1 MLCVAL
7 AVGLLHGETRTKAIL
22 LSVNDAIGPAIT
34 DYLERGLEQA
44 HAAGAE
50 IVIIQLDTPGGLDLA
65 MRSIIQAVI
74 ASPVPVAI
82 HVAPAGARAA
92 SAGTYMMYAA
102 HVAAMAPGTNLG
114 AATPVQMGG
123 MPGMEPPQRPDAPT
137 PEPSPQPDASA
148 ADEDAGN
155 SDDPSAASYD
165 PSAASYDPSAASY
178 DPSAASY
185 DPNAASYDPNAAS
198 YDPNAASNDPSA
210 AGDDPSATSDA
221 QADADAAPTGQQQ
234 AVPGNAEAMRNKIV
248 NDAVAYIR
256 SLAELRGRN
265 AKWAEQAV
273 RAGASLSAGA
283 ALEAGVIDIIAR
295 DIPDLLQQTDGM
307 TVTVQN
313 TERTLHTD
321 GLIVEA
327 IAPDWRNE
335 LLAIITNPNIAYI
348 LMLLGI
354 YGLFFELANPG
365 YVLPG
370 VIGGISLLLALYAL
384 QVLPVNY
391 AGLGLMLLGVAL
403 MVGELFVPS
412 FGILGIGGVISFVL
426 GSVLLFDRDSGH
438 LAVSLP
444 LISAVSILSAGFFL
458 VVLRSLYASRRRPV
472 VAGAEELIGATGII
486 AADFDDNGIIH
497 IHGEQWNARSKT
509 PLHNGARARVTGR
522 DGLTLLVEPLSPAED
537 SSP

>member
-1 MLCVAL
+1 MRRLLAVSFIAL
-7 AVGLLHGETRTKAIL
+7 AAGLLHGETRDKAIL

-34 DYLERGLEQA
+34 DYIERGLDKANE
-44 HAAGAE
+44 AGAE
-50 IVIIQLDTPGGLDLA
+50 IVIIRLDTPGGLDLA

-82 HVAPAGARAA
+82 HVAPSGARAA

-102 HVAAMAPGTNLG
+102 HIAAMAPGTNLG

-123 MPGMEPPQRPDAPT
+123 MPGVEPPEKPAPPGAPDA
-137 PEPSPQPDASA
+137 
-148 ADEDAGN
+148 
-155 SDDPSAASYD
+155 DDD
-165 PSAASYDPSAASY
+165 
-178 DPSAASY
+178 
-185 DPNAASYDPNAAS
+185 
-198 YDPNAASNDPSA
+198 
-210 AGDDPSATSDA
+210 GDDET
-221 QADADAAPTGQQQ
+221 AAEDEPGA
-234 AVPGNAEAMRNKIV
+234 AVPGNADAMRKKIV
-248 NDAVAYIR
+248 NDAAAYIR

-265 AKWAEQAV
+265 ADWAEQAV
-273 RAGASLSAGA
+273 REGASLSSEE

-295 DIPDLLQQTDGM
+295 DIPDLLQQVDGR

-313 TERTLHTD
+313 AERTLNTG

-327 IAPDWRNE
+327 IEPDWRNK

-370 VIGGISLLLALYAL
+370 VIGGISILLALYAL

-403 MVGELFVPS
+403 MVGELFMPS
-412 FGILGIGGVISFVL
+412 FGILGIGGVVSFVM
-426 GSVLLFDRDSGH
+426 GSILLFDRDSGH

-444 LISAVSILSAGFFL
+444 LITAVSVLSAGFFL
-458 VVLRSLYASRRRPV
+458 IVIRALYASRRRPV
-472 VAGAEELIGATGII
+472 VAGAEELVGATGTV
-486 AADFDDNGIIH
+486 AADFSGAGIIH
-497 IHGEQWNARSKT
+497 IHGEQWNARSET
-509 PLHNGARARVTGR
+509 PMRGGDSARVTGR
-522 DGLTLLVEPLSPAED
+522 DGLTLLVEPVPED
-537 SSP
+537 SSQC

>member
-1 MLCVAL
+1 MRRFLAVLCVAL
-7 AVGLLHGETRTKAIL
+7 AAGLLHGEARDKAIL

-34 DYLERGLEQA
+34 DYIERGLDKANE
-44 HAAGAE
+44 AGAE
-50 IVIIQLDTPGGLDLA
+50 IVIIRLDTPGGLDLA

-82 HVAPAGARAA
+82 HVAPSGARAA

-102 HVAAMAPGTNLG
+102 HIAAMAPGTNLG

-123 MPGMEPPQRPDAPT
+123 MPGVEPPEKPAPPGAPDA
-137 PEPSPQPDASA
+137 D
-148 ADEDAGN
+148 DG
-155 SDDPSAASYD
+155 SDDETAAQEE
-165 PSAASYDPSAASY
+165 P
-178 DPSAASY
+178 
-185 DPNAASYDPNAAS
+185 
-198 YDPNAASNDPSA
+198 
-210 AGDDPSATSDA
+210 GET
-221 QADADAAPTGQQQ
+221 
-234 AVPGNAEAMRNKIV
+234 VPGNADAMRKKIV
-248 NDAVAYIR
+248 NDAAAYLR

-265 AKWAEQAV
+265 ADWAEQAV
-273 RAGASLSAGA
+273 REGASLSSEE

-295 DIPDLLQQTDGM
+295 DIPDLLQQVDGR

-313 TERTLHTD
+313 AERTLNTG

-327 IAPDWRNE
+327 IEPDWRNK

-370 VIGGISLLLALYAL
+370 VIGGISILLALYAL

-403 MVGELFVPS
+403 MVGELFMPS
-412 FGILGIGGVISFVL
+412 FGILGIGGVVSFVM
-426 GSVLLFDRDSGH
+426 GSILLFDRDSGN

-444 LISAVSILSAGFFL
+444 LITAVSVLSAGFFL
-458 VVLRSLYASRRRPV
+458 IVIRALYASRRRPV
-472 VAGAEELIGATGII
+472 VAGAEELVGATGTV
-486 AADFDDNGIIH
+486 AADFSGAGIIH
-497 IHGEQWNARSKT
+497 IHGEQWNARSET
-509 PLHNGARARVTGR
+509 PMQSGDSARVTGR
-522 DGLTLLVEPLSPAED
+522 DGLTLIVEAVPEQVPEEPS
-537 SSP
+537 